1 MQRSDRAS
9 VIVVLTFSVPF
20 VRGVLLLLLLVVV
33 VVFLLLF
40 LLLWLCRLA
49 LVMVVVGLA
58 PQGSVVLP

>member
-1 MQRSDRAS
+1 MQRLDGAS

-20 VRGVLLLLLLVVV
+20 FCGVLLLLLLV
-33 VVFLLLF
+33 LMLLF

-58 PQGSVVLP
+58 PQGGVVLP